1 MAGVFMKRIAH
12 LSIGSFI
19 VCAGALAVL
28 AMPRSQPPLHL
39 AAKIAESPGSARFAF
54 RPVEI
59 VVSDWS
65 TGETHRLLTR
75 TLLERGPFAF
85 VDALCSLWPRGSIR
99 VLGDR
104 DVPIRYAWQVTERG
118 GDERIFIA
126 SDSPIPLTAAWFR
139 MSPDTEPLVF
149 LELRLDRNGGGVG
162 KLSEARRLTVDQS
175 RDVIELRDYAD
186 RPTQLVMVE
195 QFAPVEH

>member
-1 MAGVFMKRIAH
+1 MRRIAC
-12 LSIGSFI
+12 LLIGSF
-19 VCAGALAVL
+19 VVGAAALAVS
-28 AMPRSQPPLHL
+28 AKPRSEPQLHL

-65 TGETHRLLTR
+65 TGETHHLLAR

-85 VDALCSLWPRGSIR
+85 VDALCNLWPRGSIR

-104 DVPIRYAWQVTERG
+104 DVPIRYAWQATELG
-118 GDERIFIA
+118 GAERIFLA
-126 SDSPIPLTAAWFR
+126 SDSPIPLTTAWFR
-139 MSPDTEPLVF
+139 MSPDAEPLVF
-149 LELRLDRNGGGVG
+149 LELRLDRNGGGIG

-186 RPTQLVMVE
+186 HPTQLVMVE
-195 QFAPVEH
+195 RLGPVEH

>member
-1 MAGVFMKRIAH
+1 MRRIAC
-12 LSIGSFI
+12 LLIGSF
-19 VCAGALAVL
+19 VVGAAALAVS
-28 AMPRSQPPLHL
+28 AMPRSEPQLHL
-39 AAKIAESPGSARFAF
+39 AAKIAESPGSGRFAF

-65 TGETHRLLTR
+65 TGETHRLLAR
-75 TLLERGPFAF
+75 TLLERGPIAF
-85 VDALCSLWPRGSIR
+85 VDALCNLWPRGSLR

-118 GDERIFIA
+118 GAERIFIA

-139 MSPDTEPLVF
+139 MSLDAEPLVF
-149 LELRLDRNGGGVG
+149 LELRLDRDGSGVG

-175 RDVIELRDYAD
+175 RDVIELRDYAN
-186 RPTQLVMVE
+186 RPTQLVMVR
-195 QFAPVEH
+195 QLAPIEH